1 MADPAGSSLLNI
13 RDTFSRS
20 TFSGSTFRGEDTVN
34 KREFVE
40 QSKKFVETQQKD
52 QQSLSTIQQQI
63 NNLQTQINTLS
74 AGLVQVRSLI
84 QNDTV
89 SEQTLL
95 RKEQEEERKYAQRK
109 IRTGN
114 ENQLE
119 QKIVSALSA
128 PVQQAA
134 AKVENIFSRIGE
146 ALKTLFL
153 GWLTVQGV
161 KALKAYADKDYD
173 ALIDIKNNVIKNIGL
188 GIAAI
193 ASIKLGLGLVTKAVT
208 GVVAKIGSIIANI
221 IKAPFKVVGA
231 AATGLGSMLSGG
243 GKKPPGGGGGKPKGG
258 GGILGAS
265 GKFVTF
271 LSGMMNF
278 QNKEFTD
285 ATLASL
291 SLVAKA
297 PGAIGAIGKIAG
309 IAFTA
314 DEIAE
319 AFGKNIF
326 GDSRDKLVDEI
337 AKPFKEE
344 KEKKSEKPASTAA
357 SPAKVA
363 PAVTPQTPMIGDK
376 KDDKSETDP
385 KNMTPGPVSESAN
398 IQPTSD
404 TGASA
409 AGISAPSTASST
421 STSTTSP
428 AAGTGTSAPSTTS
441 TTSGSSPVS
450 TAQTTMMPAASDLT
464 LNVNADKSEKEQ
476 KYWKSEEDYWNT
488 ISSAL
493 KAGST
498 YEELGL
504 NQQEIDYL
512 EGKTDTPPFLAN
524 EKMAAIEGKP
534 TELTGEM
541 METKPITPPSIP
553 PLQEPAPNV
562 TIAAAPQQQQQKTAI
577 PSSTGT
583 DVPFIP
589 SANPDNFYV
598 MYSKLN
604 YNVVV

>member
-13 RDTFSRS
+13 RDTFSRN

-119 QKIVSALSA
+119 QKIASALTA

-134 AKVENIFSRIGE
+134 AKVENIFSRIGQ
-146 ALKTLFL
+146 ALQTLFL

-193 ASIKLGLGLVTKAVT
+193 ASIKIGLGLVTKAIT

-231 AATGLGSMLSGG
+231 AATGLASMLGG
-243 GKKPPGGGGGKPKGG
+243 GKKPPASGPGAAPPAAAPPKKPNIVQRAAGAAKGALKNLGGPFIQGTIGTGIDIAMGEEPGRAVTGAAGGVTAGAVGAKVGSILGPVGALVGGIGGYALGSGFGKEQYDKFMGKPQ
-258 GGILGAS
+258 AS
-265 GKFVTF
+265 Q
-271 LSGMMNF
+271 S
-278 QNKEFTD
+278 QQQ
-285 ATLASL
+285 S
-291 SLVAKA
+291 KA
-297 PGAIGAIGKIAG
+297 P
-309 IAFTA
+309 
-314 DEIAE
+314 E
-319 AFGKNIF
+319 
-326 GDSRDKLVDEI
+326 S
-337 AKPFKEE
+337 
-344 KEKKSEKPASTAA
+344 KSATMPLTSAQPNQIK
-357 SPAKVA
+357 SP
-363 PAVTPQTPMIGDK
+363 TPQTPPVAPQI
-376 KDDKSETDP
+376 KS
-385 KNMTPGPVSESAN
+385 
-398 IQPTSD
+398 
-404 TGASA
+404 
-409 AGISAPSTASST
+409 PSP
-421 STSTTSP
+421 SP
-428 AAGTGTSAPSTTS
+428 S
-441 TTSGSSPVS
+441 
-450 TAQTTMMPAASDLT
+450 AQTNINANSPKSNNDNQTKNTVTPQASMMPATSNLT
-464 LNVNADKSEKEQ
+464 LNINADKSQKEND
-476 KYWKSEEDYWNT
+476 YWKSEAEYWDT
-488 ISSAL
+488 ISKGLES
-493 KAGST
+493 GSS

-512 EGKTDTPPFLAN
+512 EGKTETPPFLAN
-524 EKMAAIEGKP
+524 EKMVAIEGKT

>member
-84 QNDTV
+84 EKDTV

-119 QKIVSALSA
+119 QKIASALTA

-134 AKVENIFSRIGE
+134 AKVENIFSRIGQ
-146 ALKTLFL
+146 ALQTLFL

-173 ALIDIKNNVIKNIGL
+173 ALIDIKNNVIKNVGL

-193 ASIKLGLGLVTKAVT
+193 ASIKIGLGLVTKAIT

-231 AATGLGSMLSGG
+231 AATGLASMLGG
-243 GKKPPGGGGGKPKGG
+243 GKKPPASGPGAAPPAAAPPKKPNIAQRAAGAAKGALKNLGGPFIQGTIGTGIDIAMGEEPGRAVTGAAGGVTAGAVGAKVGSILGPVGALVGGIGGYALGSGFGKEQYNKFMGKPQPT
-258 GGILGAS
+258 A
-265 GKFVTF
+265 VT
-271 LSGMMNF
+271 
-278 QNKEFTD
+278 
-285 ATLASL
+285 
-291 SLVAKA
+291 
-297 PGAIGAIGKIAG
+297 P
-309 IAFTA
+309 TA
-314 DEIAE
+314 
-319 AFGKNIF
+319 
-326 GDSRDKLVDEI
+326 
-337 AKPFKEE
+337 AKP
-344 KEKKSEKPASTAA
+344 TAA
-357 SPAKVA
+357 KPQSPAIPTSTSNSSKNKPTAETSSTTNQKENLPPPMLQNMDEAEKVT
-363 PAVTPQTPMIGDK
+363 PKLSPQTSNDKGENVTPQTSM
-376 KDDKSETDP
+376 
-385 KNMTPGPVSESAN
+385 MPVS
-398 IQPTSD
+398 
-404 TGASA
+404 
-409 AGISAPSTASST
+409 
-421 STSTTSP
+421 
-428 AAGTGTSAPSTTS
+428 
-441 TTSGSSPVS
+441 
-450 TAQTTMMPAASDLT
+450 SDLS
-464 LNVNADKSEKEQ
+464 LNINADKSQKEND
-476 KYWKSEEDYWNT
+476 YWKSEAEYWDT
-488 ISSAL
+488 ISKGL
-493 KAGST
+493 EAGSS

-524 EKMAAIEGKP
+524 EKMVAIEGKT

-604 YNVVV
+604 YNVVM

>member
-84 QNDTV
+84 EKDTV

-119 QKIVSALSA
+119 QKIASALTA

-134 AKVENIFSRIGE
+134 AKVENIFSRIGQ
-146 ALKTLFL
+146 ALQTLFL

-193 ASIKLGLGLVTKAVT
+193 ASIKLGLGLVTKAIT

-231 AATGLGSMLSGG
+231 AASGLRSMLGGG
-243 GKKPPGGGGGKPKGG
+243 GKKPSGGGGGKPKGG
-258 GGILGAS
+258 GGRGPGIIGGLFGGINSWLNFKNGENVDAIMNAALLLPTPPIVRGLLGL
-265 GKFVTF
+265 GV
-271 LSGMMNF
+271 
-278 QNKEFTD
+278 
-285 ATLASL
+285 LA
-291 SLVAKA
+291 
-297 PGAIGAIGKIAG
+297 
-309 IAFTA
+309 
-314 DEIAE
+314 DDIAE
-319 AFGKNIF
+319 VFGSNIFGKNPNHAA
-326 GDSRDKLVDEI
+326 KAKEI
-337 AKPFKEE
+337 EAEAKKQKEE
-344 KEKKSEKPASTAA
+344 QKPASTAA

-385 KNMTPGPVSESAN
+385 KNMTPGPVSGSAN

-409 AGISAPSTASST
+409 AGISAPSTASTTST

-441 TTSGSSPVS
+441 TTLGSSPVS